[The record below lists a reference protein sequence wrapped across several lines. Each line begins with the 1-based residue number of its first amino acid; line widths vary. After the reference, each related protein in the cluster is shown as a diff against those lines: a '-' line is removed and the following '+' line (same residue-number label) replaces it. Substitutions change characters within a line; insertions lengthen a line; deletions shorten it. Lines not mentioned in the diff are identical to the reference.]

1 MFEKASKVVAYFNG
15 KLIPIGLG
23 LPIII
28 WIDILIHSYWK
39 WDIVCD
45 NGAQRQLSKSL
56 VLAGKM
62 VGSMICGQLADVVG
76 RKKAFTLAILL
87 MVGIGRVHVFGI

>member
-1 MFEKASKVVAYFNG
+1 MCEN
-15 KLIPIGLG
+15 
-23 LPIII
+23 
-28 WIDILIHSYWK
+28 D
-39 WDIVCD
+39 
-45 NGAQRQLSKSL
+45 AQRQLSKSL

-87 MVGIGRVHVFGI
+87 MVGVRRDHVFGFFFIFDI